1 MSSLFTFSNAC
12 MLNTGPSCALTVF
25 MRNTSLQIHT
35 SPVEVPEN
43 AISSVQPY
51 TAHIIVSVLPNAPMQ
66 PFLPIS
72 PPPGS
77 DQKQVIRHLLGTT
90 AQELYNHT
98 HSNSPFLLVHPCSP
112 KKMKYSTLVNSYT
125 VGNRVYSNSEK
136 SSYLLSARISC
147 V

>member
-51 TAHIIVSVLPNAPMQ
+51 TAHIIVSVLPKAPMQ

-77 DQKQVIRHLLGTT
+77 NQNQDIRCLLVTVFQK
-90 AQELYNHT
+90 LYNLAQ
-98 HSNSPFLLVHPCSP
+98 SNKPFSPGSPLLP
-112 KKMKYSTLVNSYT
+112 KKLNP
-125 VGNRVYSNSEK
+125 
-136 SSYLLSARISC
+136 SSQKIKFLHCLSSFKKKEHYF
-147 V
+147 

>member
-51 TAHIIVSVLPNAPMQ
+51 TAHIIVSVLPSAPMQ

-77 DQKQVIRHLLGTT
+77 DQKQVIRYLLGTIV
-90 AQELYNHT
+90 QELYNHT
-98 HSNSPFLLVHPCSP
+98 QSNKSFSFSPPMLP
-112 KKMKYSTLVNSYT
+112 KKSLRSHKINVIICQ
-125 VGNRVYSNSEK
+125 
-136 SSYLLSARISC
+136 LSLQ
-147 V
+147 

>member
-1 MSSLFTFSNAC
+1 MIEITSQIPEFGKGLTSKTFLSSHQKTMCSLFTFSNAC

-72 PPPGS
+72 PPPVS
-77 DQKQVIRHLLGTT
+77 TKNKSTDACLELFSKTYITLLRAT
-90 AQELYNHT
+90 
-98 HSNSPFLLVHPCSP
+98 SSFLLVYPHSP
-112 KKMKYSTLVNSYT
+112 KN
-125 VGNRVYSNSEK
+125 
-136 SSYLLSARISC
+136 
-147 V
+147 